1 MIVGRLF
8 QMLLDRG
15 VAIVTTSNRAPDDL
29 YKDGLN
35 RQEELAVSRTIVDH
49 VLKENQ
55 ILFPLARRL
64 LSAGELESLHREF
77 RLYAADQRV
86 HHWLTHPYALE
97 AESF

>member
-1 MIVGRLF
+1 MVARDRARLSATAGSY
-8 QMLLDRG
+8 LDL
-15 VAIVTTSNRAPDDL
+15 VRA
-29 YKDGLN
+29 
-35 RQEELAVSRTIVDH
+35 H

-64 LSAGELESLHREF
+64 LSAGELESMHREF

-86 HHWLTHPYALE
+86 HHWLRHPYALE